1 MTGTLASLNRSW
13 QSNKGTVRASGMAGI
28 ETMPSQSRTTGYLFG
43 SFAFA
48 QLSISNSVKSYLA
61 WNIRFDTWIQY
72 VSKQELI
79 SSNVGLCYPNF
90 ALRRVFWYQRTKT
103 ETEAADHRR
112 LIPETALDFLPSHC
126 DVYLGSYASSI
137 MLQVLESLFFKQVG
151 RAGLD
156 WTIISKPGYYFYLF
170 FKKCII
176 SIMIL
181 LWVN

>member
-1 MTGTLASLNRSW
+1 MIGTLASLNRSW

-79 SSNVGLCYPNF
+79 SSNVGLCFPDF
-90 ALRRVFWYQRTKT
+90 ALRWVFWYQHTKT
-103 ETEAADHRR
+103 ETEAADHRRLR
-112 LIPETALDFLPSHC
+112 LIPETALDFLPSHFN
-126 DVYLGSYASSI
+126 VYLLGSYATSI
-137 MLQVLESLFFKQVG
+137 GIAFF
-151 RAGLD
+151 
-156 WTIISKPGYYFYLF
+156 
-170 FKKCII
+170 
-176 SIMIL
+176 
-181 LWVN
+181 